1 LACMRFPASCPSIRM
16 VAPTATLLAR
26 WLYRKL
32 CAPLGRHWRAC
43 SRERT
48 HHDPPRPLITLAA
61 EAHRPRTSMLARAC
75 YPRIARRALGVQAGA
90 CVRECSRGSLALADG
105 PLHRGLDYALCSRR
119 RPGRKLTGAWPG
131 KRAQLASPHVRPP
144 ARGSLG
150 RPCQLSAIVPGRH
163 GEAIFAASLLDR
175 TPPSRP
181 FHPGALRQRPR
192 DQWSSQTSRKKIPR
206 RRLPSL
212 TQFWTRSSSSCV
224 LSKSQSPASVANG
237 PRWRCTRCARGA
249 AT

>member
-1 LACMRFPASCPSIRM
+1 MSIDKNGGTDSHAPCA
-16 VAPTATLLAR
+16 VAVSQALRSLRQALVCKRVLVHVSAR
-26 WLYRKL
+26 I
-32 CAPLGRHWRAC
+32 
-43 SRERT
+43 
-48 HHDPPRPLITLAA
+48 HDPPRPLITLAA

-90 CVRECSRGSLALADG
+90 CVRECSRGSLTLADG

-119 RPGRKLTGAWPG
+119 RPGRKLIGSVARQTGPAC
-131 KRAQLASPHVRPP
+131 KP
-144 ARGSLG
+144 ARAA
-150 RPCQLSAIVPGRH
+150 PCQGQPGAAVSAIVPGRH

-206 RRLPSL
+206 RRLRSL